1 MKWNNEE
8 ITNPNHLA
16 RTMILNVLIGLEDQ
30 VHKEMFGGLDI
41 RSDIA
46 KRILQE
52 HQNFEVSDFEA
63 EVLLKNISFEIAKI
77 IGKLENQTGIDTGL
91 VARNNQGYVDRQ
103 SYKI

>member
-46 KRILQE
+46 KRILKE

-63 EVLLKNISFEIAKI
+63 EVLLKNISFEINVFGFSVSIRVSLSKEPFLKNA
-77 IGKLENQTGIDTGL
+77 
-91 VARNNQGYVDRQ
+91 
-103 SYKI
+103 SP

>member
-1 MKWNNEE
+1 M
-8 ITNPNHLA
+8 
-16 RTMILNVLIGLEDQ
+16 VLEDQ

-46 KRILQE
+46 KRILKE
-52 HQNFEVSDFEA
+52 HQNFEVSEFEA

-91 VARNNQGYVDRQ
+91 VQRNNAGYVDRQ